1 MDNQKKAT
9 PKSTPVKIIIVVM
22 AVLLVLSAGGLA
34 ARYIYLTYLAS
45 SQATVTVPDNL
56 IGEKE
61 SSGTKSEESAALI
74 QSDGSGDSSALSD
87 KSAGQSDTGQNT
99 AAKLELYQGRVNANE
114 KFEVRSMLPGD
125 SMTKYFCV
133 KAYHNADITLFFQ
146 TEVTD
151 QTKNLGD
158 VLHIKVTHL
167 ETGKEL
173 CNAPFTEVNGEEVSE
188 LLKKNAHGEST
199 AYYRIDISLAASV
212 GNEYQSARLTADF
225 NWYVKDEGGLTP
237 PQTGDI
243 MNLVPWAVLSLSAFL
258 LILLLLVTK
267 RRKEDDRHE

>member
-45 SQATVTVPDNL
+45 SQATVTVLDNL

-87 KSAGQSDTGQNT
+87 KSAGQSDTAQNT

-173 CNAPFTEVNGEEVSE
+173 CNAPFTEVNGQEVSE
-188 LLKKNAHGEST
+188 LLKKNAQGEST

-267 RRKEDDRHE
+267 RRKEDDRHG